1 MREIW
6 VRIVAA
12 TSGLAAVLLALAF
25 AWSQNPG
32 PPARPPAAPA
42 TAPSGVAEAGR
53 AVFEAQG
60 CAMCHAVA
68 GKGNPRS
75 PLDGV
80 GARHDAAVLRDWT
93 LATGSAEAALSTRA
107 KVVKEDYRE
116 LPLAELDALIAYLQ
130 SLRLP
135 PHDPAKRDPP
145 H

>member
-12 TSGLAAVLLALAF
+12 ASGLAVVLLALAF
-25 AWSQNPG
+25 AWSQNPRSTAQ
-32 PPARPPAAPA
+32 PAVAPVAPA
-42 TAPSGVAEAGR
+42 TVVAEAGR

-80 GARHDAAVLRDWT
+80 GARHDAVALRDWT
-93 LATGSAEAALSTRA
+93 LATGSAESTLSTRA
-107 KVVKEDYRE
+107 KVMKEDYRE
-116 LPLAELDALIAYLQ
+116 LSPTELDALIAYLQ
-130 SLRLP
+130 SLRVS
-135 PHDPAKRDPP
+135 PHDSSDMDRSK
-145 H
+145 